1 MVYIRRKPSSSLEKN
16 QASEIVEDPS
26 FLSSRFR
33 SLSKAYNS
41 QVYELVLSRAR
52 ELFKQSSLTRKCAN
66 THDMFF
72 INLCKF
78 GSFDCFL
85 SLQLLHRADKT
96 ATALY

>member
-26 FLSSRFR
+26 FLSSRLR

-52 ELFKQSSLTRKCAN
+52 ELSIQE
-66 THDMFF
+66 
-72 INLCKF
+72 
-78 GSFDCFL
+78 
-85 SLQLLHRADKT
+85 
-96 ATALY
+96 